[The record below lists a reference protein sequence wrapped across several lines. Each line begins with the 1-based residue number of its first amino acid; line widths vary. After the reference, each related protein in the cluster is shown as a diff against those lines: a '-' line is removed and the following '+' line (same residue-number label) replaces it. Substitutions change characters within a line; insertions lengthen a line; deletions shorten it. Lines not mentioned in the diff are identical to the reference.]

1 MDTPAF
7 DAKRFVRA
15 ALRSIA
21 LFLII
26 VILKMAMVKLARFWR
41 IDRKMKY
48 FRVVV
53 LFLTLC
59 AGGLPLFSQRVLL
72 RLLIRLRVVAI
83 LFSISQAFFLM

>member
-1 MDTPAF
+1 MDAPAF
-7 DAKRFVRA
+7 DAIRFVRA

-59 AGGLPLFSQRVLL
+59 AGGVFPCFRNGYCYDY
-72 RLLIRLRVVAI
+72 
-83 LFSISQAFFLM
+83 